1 MINNKEYIEIRSD
14 FFNNNVIK
22 SIDEEYGV
30 HYTMIYIDLLLF
42 STDGYLKFNGSKKDF
57 FKKVS
62 LKINE
67 KVEDIEKTIE
77 ILILKDLIEVIS
89 ENEYLLKQTE
99 VVRY

>member
-1 MINNKEYIEIRSD
+1 MTNNKDYIELRND
-14 FFNNNVIK
+14 FFENNVIK

-30 HYTMIYIDLLLF
+30 PYKIIYIDLLLL
-42 STDGYLKFNGSKKDF
+42 SPDGYLKFNGSKKDF
-57 FKKVS
+57 LKKIS

-67 KVEDIEKTIE
+67 RVKDVEKAIE

-89 ENEYLLKQTE
+89 ENEYFLKQTE

>member
-1 MINNKEYIEIRSD
+1 MTNNKDYIELRND
-14 FFNNNVIK
+14 FFENDVIK

-30 HYTMIYIDLLLF
+30 LYKIIYIDLLLL
-42 STDGYLKFNGSKKDF
+42 SPDGYLKFNGSKKDF
-57 FKKVS
+57 LKKIS

-67 KVEDIEKTIE
+67 RVEDVEKAIE

-89 ENEYLLKQTE
+89 ENEYFLKQTE

>member
-1 MINNKEYIEIRSD
+1 MTNNKDYIELRND
-14 FFNNNVIK
+14 FFENNVIK

-30 HYTMIYIDLLLF
+30 LYKIIYIDLLLL
-42 STDGYLKFNGSKKDF
+42 SPDGYLKFNGSKKDF
-57 FKKVS
+57 LKKIS

-67 KVEDIEKTIE
+67 RVKDVEKAIE

-89 ENEYLLKQTE
+89 ENEYFLKQTE